1 MAPRKPN
8 RASAKGPDPGR
19 VDDDSTAFLGVSLV
33 DDVELAKLVRS
44 GALVEGQ
51 AFAPGKAVVP
61 KPIDNRTVV
70 FAVFFEA
77 GLRFPCN
84 VLLPEILRL
93 FQVELPQL
101 SPSALVWVA
110 IFDWARRTSGFEP
123 NAELFGAIFFATVNS
138 KTASSDAA
146 KALRCRRRAIAP
158 NWKPKIAVDGTMEA
172 RFVLLRKVCS
182 RLSCRDLVEE
192 FCMLRIFPLSQS
204 WQVTV
209 DQGEEVDGLPN
220 LILPEGANM
229 LILDQVETEARRM
242 IGDVSI
248 VEYSQLLTRQAAGR
262 ANRVYNGE
270 LPPRANPHK
279 ADDDAGPSRKRMRG
293 QVKLAP
299 RKRRAPASSDSDA
312 DDEDD
317 AEERDGEGEAE
328 EEEEAVA
335 DKAAN
340 EAVGDRV
347 DTLGYTPTPSPGPNE
362 TGVESNSSPLRR
374 KDLEGAKALV
384 AFSSGKAAKG
394 GPVQKISK
402 KERLV
407 DIARVFSDDES
418 SDGTPTSPA
427 GRSLDLSTAP
437 LAPLSVAGAGGNA
450 AAGASASA
458 ERIVSAAARVFGSP
472 LREPAISPLVK
483 AKGKCAA
490 AEASVSEYSLAAP
503 HFAPGDFETRANLV
517 PFVEGVSNLVLPV
530 GTPSL
535 FTELNEF
542 DEGCSAIKSLAVRIL
557 AAHCLTERTVRARF
571 DGFKSRL
578 WAKDDEIS
586 RKNLE
591 VEALTNTLKETK
603 TEVKRLQSEL
613 DKGKEARAEVD
624 RLKAELEK
632 EKAHSTVLIDYYN
645 LTEPKMEA
653 LRLKASTAEAS
664 AAEESQRFSQE
675 MAKTTESARTA
686 CQTLRL
692 ALTDMGAKVR
702 GVPAEDA
709 SAFDFSEWTQQAGGS
724 VSDCAIAY
732 GDCCARVSA
741 AFTLGLLQH
750 FGYEHVA
757 EFPTYAKGDWEISA
771 QNISPALHAWRKQF
785 WQKDGRSAA
794 KARLLEQLAKA
805 EAADRREGE
814 DAAGEEGGGNAQDHP
829 EGVRRKSCI
838 QPPSGSWQSR
848 NEKFVALKGLP
859 KVRCPFRPVYREM
872 EINGRSYKVFKV
884 ANWLRAHPGR
894 TLEDYDLVHSRRLED
909 MARFWRN
916 HQKTKRQEMIFQRR
930 YSLVCVSP
938 PTTLKVVYDISS
950 EDEPSSP
957 VHSLG
962 RDSDY
967 GGEDVIYL

>member
-1 MAPRKPN
+1 MSKWDRHWIARWFYHTIP
-8 RASAKGPDPGR
+8 
-19 VDDDSTAFLGVSLV
+19 
-33 DDVELAKLVRS
+33 
-44 GALVEGQ
+44 
-51 AFAPGKAVVP
+51 
-61 KPIDNRTVV
+61 
-70 FAVFFEA
+70 FEA
-77 GLRFPCN
+77 G
-84 VLLPEILRL
+84 
-93 FQVELPQL
+93 
-101 SPSALVWVA
+101 
-110 IFDWARRTSGFEP
+110 
-123 NAELFGAIFFATVNS
+123 
-138 KTASSDAA
+138 SDPA
-146 KALRCRRRAIAP
+146 KALRCWRRAIAP
-158 NWKPKIAVDGTMEA
+158 NRKPKIAVDGAMEA

-182 RLSCRDLVEE
+182 HISCHDLVEE

-220 LILPEGANM
+220 LILPEGAN
-229 LILDQVETEARRM
+229 R
-242 IGDVSI
+242 
-248 VEYSQLLTRQAAGR
+248 
-262 ANRVYNGE
+262 
-270 LPPRANPHK
+270 
-279 ADDDAGPSRKRMRG
+279 PSRKRMRG

-317 AEERDGEGEAE
+317 AEERDGEEEGE
-328 EEEEAVA
+328 EEEEEVVA

-340 EAVGDRV
+340 EAVEDRI
-347 DTLGYTPTPSPGPNE
+347 DTPGYTPTPSPGHNE

-374 KDLEGAKALV
+374 TDLEGAKALV
-384 AFSSGKAAKG
+384 AFSSGKEAKE
-394 GPVQKISK
+394 V
-402 KERLV
+402 R
-407 DIARVFSDDES
+407 DDES

-437 LAPLSVAGAGGNA
+437 LVPLGVAGAGGSI

-458 ERIVSAAARVFGSP
+458 ERIVSAVARVFGSP
-472 LREPAISPLVK
+472 LRELAISPLVK
-483 AKGKCAA
+483 AKGKCAG
-490 AEASVSEYSLAAP
+490 AEASASEYSLAAP
-503 HFAPGDFETRANLV
+503 HFAPGDFETRADLV
-517 PFVEGVSNLVLPV
+517 PFVEGVSNLVLPA

-542 DEGCSAIKSLAVRIL
+542 DEGCSAIKSLAVRPSSGQGRRNKPQEL
-557 AAHCLTERTVRARF
+557 
-571 DGFKSRL
+571 GGGGPGQ
-578 WAKDDEIS
+578 
-586 RKNLE
+586 
-591 VEALTNTLKETK
+591 TLKEAK
-603 TEVKRLQSEL
+603 AEVERLQSEL

-632 EKAHSTVLIDYYN
+632 EKAHSAVLVDYYN

-653 LRLKASTAEAS
+653 LRLKASRAEAS
-664 AAEESQRFSQE
+664 AVEESQRFLRE
-675 MAKTTESARTA
+675 MAKTAESARTA

-692 ALTDMGAKVR
+692 ALTDMGTK
-702 GVPAEDA
+702 
-709 SAFDFSEWTQQAGGS
+709 
-724 VSDCAIAY
+724 
-732 GDCCARVSA
+732 
-741 AFTLGLLQH
+741 
-750 FGYEHVA
+750 FGCEHVA

-771 QNISPALHAWRKQF
+771 QNISPALRAWRIQF

-805 EAADRREGE
+805 EAADRGEGE
-814 DAAGEEGGGNAQDHP
+814 DAACEEGGGNAQDHP
-829 EGVRRKSCI
+829 EGVHRKSCI
-838 QPPSGSWQSR
+838 RPPSGSWRSQ

-884 ANWLRAHPGR
+884 ADWLRAHPGR

-916 HQKTKRQEMIFQRR
+916 HQKTKRQETIFQRR

-938 PTTLKVVYDISS
+938 PTPLKVVYDISS

-957 VHSLG
+957 DHSLG